1 MRKSPLIRSVLFL
14 LPLAVLIAAAGW
26 VFFPKNNT
34 WEDGLRFPT
43 ASGFVTEP
51 ENSVDFAVIG
61 DSLPFYGLNPRLI
74 FTRQGIPGYCCVKP
88 QMDMAEAREMLTLLL
103 QYQSPRMILLEADT
117 LYRQMDTT
125 EPVSQALQSRVP
137 LLRYHSN
144 WKTLSPRQL
153 LRPIRWSFRYPDKG
167 FYSCDTTTPVTPG
180 NYMAGLWPQ
189 EPISPEASAILAQM
203 QDICR
208 EKGIAL
214 RLISV
219 PSAVSWNRT
228 RHDQVEALASRLDL
242 RYLDMNLEDLGIDW
256 SSDCLD
262 GGDHLNVRGAA
273 KASAFLGAYL
283 AQTGLFTD
291 RRADPICQSWLL
303 PDTRD

>member
-1 MRKSPLIRSVLFL
+1 MRKSPLLRSVLFL
-14 LPLAVLIAAAGW
+14 LLLAVLIAAAGW
-26 VFFPKNNT
+26 LFFPKNNT

-43 ASGFVTEP
+43 AYGFATEP
-51 ENSVDFAVIG
+51 ENSIDFAVIG

-74 FTRQGIPGYCCVKP
+74 FTQQGIPGYCCAAP
-88 QMDMAEAREMLTLLL
+88 QMDMAQAREMLTLLL
-103 QYQSPRMILLEADT
+103 QYQSPRMILLEANT

-153 LRPIRWSFRYPDKG
+153 LRPIRWSCRYPDKG
-167 FYSCDTTTPVTPG
+167 FYSCDTITPVAPG
-180 NYMAGLWPQ
+180 DYMSDLGQQA
-189 EPISPEASAILAQM
+189 PISPEAAAILEQM
-203 QDICR
+203 QNICR

-219 PSAVSWNRT
+219 PSAVSWNRA
-228 RHDQVEALASRLDL
+228 RHDRVEALAAELEL
-242 RYLDMNLEDLGIDW
+242 PYLDMNLEDLGIDW

-262 GGDHLNVRGAA
+262 GGDHLNARRAA
-273 KASAFLGAYL
+273 KASAYLGAYL
-283 AQTGLFTD
+283 ARTDLFSD
-291 RRADPICQSWLL
+291 RRTDPLCQSWLL